1 MTMTRTAIDRA
12 TALAA
17 AKGIKTQART
27 LKGVLAAIR
36 KASAKPAKPAT
47 QARQRKLIG
56 INALLAGFDQGMARV
71 RTIDPHQPILSAVS
85 AALGQDQI
93 GTIGAVPNNY
103 RGRAEESVASAT
115 RQGDAILVFW
125 GRVEMP
131 RRPFGRGEKE
141 IVPDGTRIVRRRT
154 LIEAIRLPAGWRWG
168 ADDLGP
174 FVTGPGVEPYHPT
187 GASLAQAIQT
197 QDWTQIQAKAQAAR

>member
-17 AKGIKTQART
+17 AKGIK
-27 LKGVLAAIR
+27 
-36 KASAKPAKPAT
+36 T

-115 RQGDAILVFW
+115 LD
-125 GRVEMP
+125 
-131 RRPFGRGEKE
+131 
-141 IVPDGTRIVRRRT
+141 
-154 LIEAIRLPAGWRWG
+154 
-168 ADDLGP
+168 
-174 FVTGPGVEPYHPT
+174 GPGYKISH
-187 GASLAQAIQT
+187 
-197 QDWTQIQAKAQAAR
+197 